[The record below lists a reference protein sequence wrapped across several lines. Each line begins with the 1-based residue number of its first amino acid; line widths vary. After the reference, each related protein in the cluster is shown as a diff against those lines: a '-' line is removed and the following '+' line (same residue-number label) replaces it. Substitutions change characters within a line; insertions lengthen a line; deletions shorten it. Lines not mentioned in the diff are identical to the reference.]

1 MPCGVRLLHHVRAAD
16 GLQVGLFL
24 PAGHVRH
31 DAAAVLLGHVRR
43 HDGAPV
49 ARVLRHLHRGV
60 LLPAREHEWH
70 GGALLGQRRVLPASS
85 SRSRL
90 VSGAWHTVARF
101 PLAKVS
107 EWLVVAGAFFV
118 HLREIHACRGCFVA
132 RFVCLLRTCE
142 CVLSWH
148 MQLLGP
154 VFIRGAAA
162 CMLAFGTCFVFA
174 RALLLTRCNSHARVL
189 SRNIPLTRSHR
200 RHTNTN
206 THTHTLAHKTHTK
219 TQTHAITH
227 AQARTH
233 THTHTRTQHAI
244 TPPSQLVLPLFGNC
258 FASCWPNCLT
268 PACAARQCRWRR
280 ATTRSPWAA

>member
-1 MPCGVRLLHHVRAAD
+1 VPCGVRLLHHVRAAD

-107 EWLVVAGAFFV
+107 EWLVVAGAFLFTCV
-118 HLREIHACRGCFVA
+118 KSTRAAVASWPGLFACCVLVSVFGVGICSYLDLSSSAVPLPA
-132 RFVCLLRTCE
+132 CLL
-142 CVLSWH
+142 L
-148 MQLLGP
+148 
-154 VFIRGAAA
+154 
-162 CMLAFGTCFVFA
+162 A
-174 RALLLTRCNSHARVL
+174 RAL
-189 SRNIPLTRSHR
+189 
-200 RHTNTN
+200 
-206 THTHTLAHKTHTK
+206 
-219 TQTHAITH
+219 
-227 AQARTH
+227 
-233 THTHTRTQHAI
+233 
-244 TPPSQLVLPLFGNC
+244 
-258 FASCWPNCLT
+258 CL
-268 PACAARQCRWRR
+268 R
-280 ATTRSPWAA
+280 ALYY